1 MNKVQVH
8 EVAVNLS
15 TACMLMW
22 GIAISWMIPEWFGR
36 IFFLNLSLTYLTIKF
51 PFICMISID
60 GCME

>member
-1 MNKVQVH
+1 MNKVQGH

-36 IFFLNLSLTYLTIKF
+36 IFFFEPFPNLSYHQVSFYLH
-51 PFICMISID
+51 D
-60 GCME
+60 